1 MKYQSS
7 FRRIFPA
14 IFTTL
19 SIIAGLLFAPAATR
33 TASAARTFIVLTQY
47 QASLS
52 AGQEFYLGAVV
63 SSGRLPSF
71 KSSNAKVASV
81 NSYGL
86 VTAKHAG
93 SCRITAKAD
102 GSESSCRVTVAR
114 TKITLSARS
123 ISMENGETK
132 RLQASTTGSEPVS
145 FSSNKKS
152 VAVVDSDGV
161 ITACKPGS
169 AIISIT
175 AGKTTATCRVTVKKP
190 SITLNHIYRKLFR
203 CQQVQLTADVS
214 SGITPTWKSN
224 RSSVATV
231 SDTGLVC
238 AQKHGT
244 ALITAKADGVTKTC
258 EIEVEAP
265 TIRLSAS
272 SLTMKVGKTRT
283 LGYKISS
290 GNAPLIKSSK
300 PNVVQVDQLGN
311 LTARSVGTA
320 VISFTEDGTR
330 ETCTVKVRK

>member
-81 NSYGL
+81 NRYGL

-114 TKITLSARS
+114 TKITLSTRS

-190 SITLNHIYRKLFR
+190 SITSVSYTH
-203 CQQVQLTADVS
+203 LTL
-214 SGITPTWKSN
+214 PTN
-224 RSSVATV
+224 
-231 SDTGLVC
+231 
-238 AQKHGT
+238 
-244 ALITAKADGVTKTC
+244 
-258 EIEVEAP
+258 
-265 TIRLSAS
+265 
-272 SLTMKVGKTRT
+272 
-283 LGYKISS
+283 
-290 GNAPLIKSSK
+290 
-300 PNVVQVDQLGN
+300 
-311 LTARSVGTA
+311 
-320 VISFTEDGTR
+320 
-330 ETCTVKVRK
+330 

>member
-71 KSSNAKVASV
+71 KSSNVKVASV
-81 NSYGL
+81 NRYGL

-114 TKITLSARS
+114 TKITLSTRS

-132 RLQASTTGSEPVS
+132 RLQASTTGNEPVS

-283 LGYKISS
+283 LDYKISS

>member
-1 MKYQSS
+1 M
-7 FRRIFPA
+7 
-14 IFTTL
+14 
-19 SIIAGLLFAPAATR
+19 
-33 TASAARTFIVLTQY
+33 
-47 QASLS
+47 
-52 AGQEFYLGAVV
+52 
-63 SSGRLPSF
+63 
-71 KSSNAKVASV
+71 
-81 NSYGL
+81 
-86 VTAKHAG
+86 
-93 SCRITAKAD
+93 
-102 GSESSCRVTVAR
+102 
-114 TKITLSARS
+114 
-123 ISMENGETK
+123 
-132 RLQASTTGSEPVS
+132 
-145 FSSNKKS
+145 
-152 VAVVDSDGV
+152 

-203 CQQVQLTADVS
+203 CQQVQLTADVC